1 MFHLD
6 ERDRK
11 LFLNRLGH
19 ALMAYGAPSDRVQSQ
34 LLRAARALQVDC
46 EVVHIPG
53 ILLLTLGDLDVTEAK
68 TDFIKS
74 GSSLDLGKLAAV
86 DAIYDDVI
94 ADRIDVLEGV
104 VRLDKLLEA
113 RPIYGKFSRLFF
125 SFTLSLMI
133 CILAFG
139 GSFLDMWVAG
149 FGAIFISIIRIF
161 LSGRA
166 RLYGWIFE

>member
-1 MFHLD
+1 M
-6 ERDRK
+6 
-11 LFLNRLGH
+11 NRLGN

-34 LLRAARALQVDC
+34 LLRAARVLQVDC

-53 ILLLTLGDLDVTEAK
+53 ILLLTLGDLDVAEAK

-86 DAIYDDVI
+86 DSIYDDVI
-94 ADRIDVLEGV
+94 ADRIDVLQGV
-104 VRLDKLLEA
+104 ARLNKLLES
-113 RPIYGKFSRLFF
+113 RPIYGKFARLFF

-139 GSFLDMWVAG
+139 GSFLDMWIAG

-161 LSGRA
+161 LSNRA

>member
-1 MFHLD
+1 MLRLD

-34 LLRAARALQVDC
+34 LLHAARVLQVDC

-74 GSSLDLGKLAAV
+74 GSNLDLGKLAAV

-94 ADRIDVLEGV
+94 NDRIDVLEGV
-104 VRLDKLLEA
+104 ARLDKLLES
-113 RPIYGKFSRLFF
+113 RPIYGKFARLFF

-149 FGAIFISIIRIF
+149 FGAIFISTIRIF
-161 LSGRA
+161 LSNRA

>member
-1 MFHLD
+1 
-6 ERDRK
+6 
-11 LFLNRLGH
+11 
-19 ALMAYGAPSDRVQSQ
+19 MAYGAPSDRVQSQ
-34 LLRAARALQVDC
+34 LLRAARVLQVDC
-46 EVVHIPG
+46 EVAHIPG

-94 ADRIDVLEGV
+94 TDRIDALEGV
-104 VRLDKLLEA
+104 ARLDKLLES
-113 RPIYGKFSRLFF
+113 RPIYGKFARLFF

-149 FGAIFISIIRIF
+149 FGAIFISTIRIF
-161 LSGRA
+161 LSSRA